1 MNGKK
6 RTKNVS
12 MYQSKPIQFVL
23 IELILSYHVYT
34 SVSNYRTIVVF
45 TVRVKFYRCIVSYL
59 DGSMCKGNKVIATN
73 SWSFEALDLS
83 KN

>member
-1 MNGKK
+1 MEH
-6 RTKNVS
+6 RC
-12 MYQSKPIQFVL
+12 L
-23 IELILSYHVYT
+23 T